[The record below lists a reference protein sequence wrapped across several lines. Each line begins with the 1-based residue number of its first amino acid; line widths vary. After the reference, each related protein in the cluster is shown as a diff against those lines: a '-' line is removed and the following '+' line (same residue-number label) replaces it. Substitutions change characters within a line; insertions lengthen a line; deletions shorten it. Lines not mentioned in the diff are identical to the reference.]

1 MPMHYVNL
9 ECNFKK
15 TSRHEVPIPED
26 RVDFKFSNYDLLK
39 GVLMRVNNRYTPEE
53 HAYLTEKLGHS
64 PTLLNQH
71 GKGNKVA
78 TAKLIKRY
86 IKDYRANPET
96 APLEL
101 DMEQYEELTKL
112 CEEAISKPAAPNTKA
127 HVDQEVN
134 FAQPSTVSGQGDG
147 MIYVQL
153 RDELILPMIAG
164 GCKYKGPLQP
174 MACLLDTGS
183 TVSLAS
189 YSYIQSLG
197 FKRED
202 LENQTKY
209 CIKTASGVQP
219 ALGTVVVDL
228 FLQSENKEFYK
239 FKIELLVADCA
250 LTKLILGYNFLKAC
264 QFKWL
269 ANEEPEHVI
278 LTCFSRGNKEV
289 RRTFHLQRDNG
300 PVTFTNHEQINV
312 YSMESRQVTLTAEG
326 FCPLANGHMDIR
338 TPHAYLP
345 THRGSEIKPEE
356 LYYKIGGDWDKAGN
370 WWPTYSHTV
379 LTTTFLFKEK
389 TSYHRDSLQVFAI
402 DVDPETL
409 EELNSIDVG
418 SQLTDEMDNVIYD
431 QISLTPSYLGDNQ
444 YYAEVSP
451 PKEEEDLYFLP
462 KVDHLDPE
470 WQEEFI
476 NLFTEYKTSMSKGKT
491 DVGEARVEPIKFP
504 VPKEA
509 FRDNVRIHSD
519 TELEVIEEAVEVLL
533 KAGTIEETD
542 GTSAWNSN
550 IFLVSSSNESQ
561 KKLSGTIADRVS
573 RQEQLE
579 ALRKSSRCVIDFRG
593 VNQAVPNLFPNSVV
607 LPKVEQILP
616 LFHSRYVSKA
626 DIRAGYHSVGL
637 HPDVRPVTSFR
648 LQNGKSYQY
657 KKLPMGMH
665 MSPQI
670 FINVL
675 NVVLNK
681 RTFEEFK
688 KDHVELKDVQ
698 FETSYLRYMDDIAI
712 VSVQDMRVHYLLWKY
727 LLQQFQKFNMRLNV
741 SKCQLLENDRIEYL
755 GILIDSVNNIYGL
768 VPDRA
773 QAFLE
778 HQFPLTRASL
788 ISRVMLYNYFRNL
801 ILFMKNITSC
811 LMILCHEEG
820 EYNPL
825 PLHVREFEMLKLMI
839 KMSVRLTLPN
849 LTLPLILSSDA
860 SHTNYCSLLSQ
871 YIRPSQTSAN
881 FFSKREGNTSILSK
895 THCQHSGPKCD
906 TFPCQQIAD
915 KTAQRLFE
923 SQQKGVDLGFP
934 FSQPKVSKEMIKA
947 HAPPYHDFEDDAPQ
961 LVTCG
966 IFSKSFQ
973 KEHLLASIVYKEAHS
988 IIMAIKHFQNWL
1000 RGSVVINFVISDVSW
1015 IQYLTRMKSTSTKL
1029 YGMSVYLSSFPNLY
1043 FVWTT
1048 SRVLNHACDLVS
1060 KLDTGFFLDSDFGI
1074 PREILE
1080 PTRTLNNEKLEIIT
1094 PQAIHKVIMSPAPR
1108 EYTDTPFRRQ
1118 IKYKE
1123 LPTLEELEKILQNPT
1138 PEEQV
1143 FNLMWYGSK
1152 VITPDHYIFL
1162 QKKSKKK
1169 LIPKGEISKL
1179 ESKLK
1184 LDEIRTVLTKIEQ
1197 HSHHIQTFSE
1207 IERLTRDFTKQL
1219 YDYMQERN
1227 FKAAEPTLW
1236 RLAERYLHSTT
1247 NRAQD
1252 FRQLVQKFYES
1263 SMVNTSVKFCRT
1275 FQEFIAITQS
1285 ANSEVLVDETD
1296 DRLGV
1301 KPKVD
1306 FEVPPKDVV
1315 VLTVN
1320 LTISSQHVVDIN
1332 FCLPENVIVHLATR
1346 YLGPKTTYTKLYL
1359 ANESNDSIF
1368 FPSHR
1373 TLGTFKVNLSDECCK
1388 NISKIVYVIDDK
1400 QQSLEEDE
1408 PKFVLSSV
1416 FNTLFHPLYR
1426 QRYED
1431 IGVPVLVNHL
1441 ESDSQ
1446 RQPDLEQEQE
1456 KQMINRF
1463 LLLSHLMH
1471 NSNMISEEFVAELQ
1485 NTDPDIIRIKQ
1496 LMKEGKAAD
1505 YKYKGKLL
1513 VLQEPGKNVV
1523 LLLDRVTLT
1532 TLLDNLHC
1540 NGYHLPAETVLNHMR
1555 AHFYHPGMKRLV
1567 QTSLDGCATCQ
1578 FTSQSRRKKYVN
1590 LPPEDS
1596 GLLVNQMWSIDL
1608 IENLPLDKN
1617 RWKFVL
1623 LIVEHVSTFCFG
1635 YPLRSKKSDE
1645 VIGALTK
1652 AFASM
1657 NQPQTIRSD
1666 FSTTWSSEAFQEFLH
1681 EYHVDHAHA
1690 VPQRHCSVGK
1700 IERMNRAWRDLLT
1713 SVVLQ
1718 GGMEARRDWARSV
1731 YKTNFIFNNTIPF
1744 TKVNNLSR
1752 YNLFFSGL
1760 RYQPPHMISAW
1771 PTEDAEQLSLAQQE
1785 AINRI
1790 NEIRKNQR
1798 GLYKTQDNPFQE
1810 GSLVSV
1816 VKSKDEQKSVMS
1828 GTGIMPT
1835 STSIYRVE
1843 EAGPSGCR
1851 LLSLKNS
1858 DEQTVDMSKL
1868 KRLSPRELLP
1878 NLASLPLT
1886 NNVFSRQIFRAGS
1899 GRTLLETLVDES
1911 NRAGKSP
1918 EDFVADE
1925 EIIVDQETQDDL
1937 RVQPPPARP
1946 EEAEEAPDI
1955 VRDEQDSP
1963 RYRLRSRDVFHGDTT
1978 RAKSVQFC
1986 KDVRLAYYY
1995 PEDET
2000 QCSYPFIPGG
2010 FARTVPLNLVQA
2022 EYLVSVFMTSVPRL
2036 DVSRPEQI
2044 YHQVCKL
2051 VSRGVFKRPRNR
2063 ILKRDAPRKSGGRK
2077 ERGE

>member
-1 MPMHYVNL
+1 MSYTTEPWYHCMPTHYVNL

-15 TSRHEVPIPED
+15 TNRNEVPINEE
-26 RVDFKFSNYDLLK
+26 RVNFNFSNYELLK

-71 GKGNKVA
+71 GKGDKVA

-86 IKDYRANPET
+86 IKDYRENPQT

-101 DMEQYEELTKL
+101 DMDQYEELTTL
-112 CEEAISKPAAPNTKA
+112 CEEALNTPVKPEGKEHVAQDVNYTQPGNIS
-127 HVDQEVN
+127 E
-134 FAQPSTVSGQGDG
+134 QGDG

-164 GCKYKGPLQP
+164 GCKYKGALQP

-197 FKRED
+197 FSKED
-202 LENQTKY
+202 LENRTKY

-228 FLQSENKEFYK
+228 FLQAESKEFYK
-239 FKIELLVADCA
+239 FKVELLVADCE

-264 QFKWL
+264 HFKWM
-269 ANEEPEHVI
+269 ANEEPERVV
-278 LTCFSRGNKEV
+278 LTCFSRGEKEV
-289 RRTFHLQRDNG
+289 RRTFTLRRDNQ
-300 PVTFTNHEQINV
+300 PVTFTNRETLNV
-312 YSMESRQVTLTAEG
+312 YSMESKEVTLTAEG

-345 THRGSEIKPEE
+345 THRGSEIRPNE
-356 LYYKIGGDWDKAGN
+356 LKYKVSGN
-370 WWPTYSHTV
+370 TDANGVWWPTTARTV

-389 TSYHRDSLQVFAI
+389 KSYPKDMVQVFAI
-402 DVDPETL
+402 GVDPETL

-418 SQLTDEMDNVIYD
+418 SQLTDEMDKVIYD

-444 YYAEVSP
+444 YYEEVSP
-451 PKEEEDLYFLP
+451 PKQEEENMYFLP
-462 KVDHLDPE
+462 KVDHLDQE
-470 WQEEFI
+470 WQDKFTD
-476 NLFTEYKTSMSKGKT
+476 LFTEYKDSMSKGKT

-509 FRDNVRIHSD
+509 FRDNVRTHSD
-519 TELEVIEEAVEVLL
+519 TELEVIEEAVEILL

-542 GTSAWNSN
+542 GTSPWNSN
-550 IFLVSSSNESQ
+550 IFLVSSGNESQ

-579 ALRKSSRCVIDFRG
+579 ALRKSSRVVIDFRG

-616 LFHSRYVSKA
+616 LFHDRFVSKA
-626 DIRAGYHSVGL
+626 DIRAGYHSVAL

-648 LQNGKSYQY
+648 LQNGKCYQY

-675 NVVLNK
+675 NVVLSK
-681 RTFEEFK
+681 RTFEQFK

-712 VSVQDMRVHYLLWKY
+712 VSVQDMRVHYLLWQY
-727 LLQQFQKFNMRLNV
+727 LLERFQKFNMRLNV

-755 GILIDSVNNIYGL
+755 GILIDSTNNLYSL

-773 QAFLE
+773 QAFIE

-801 ILFMKNITSC
+801 ILFMKNITTC
-811 LMILCHEEG
+811 LMLLCHEHG

-825 PLHVREFEMLKLMI
+825 PLHVREFQMLKLMI
-839 KMSVRLTLPN
+839 KMGVRLTLPN
-849 LTLPLILSSDA
+849 LTLPLCLSSDA
-860 SHTNYCSLLSQ
+860 SHTNYCSLLTQ
-871 YIRPSQTSAN
+871 WIRPSQTSAN
-881 FFSKREGNTSILSK
+881 FYARREGDTSIPSK
-895 THCQHSGPKCD
+895 TNCQHPGPKCD
-906 TFPCQQIAD
+906 TFPCQQVAER
-915 KTAQRLFE
+915 TAQKLFE
-923 SQQKGVDLGFP
+923 SQQSGVDFGFP
-934 FSQPKVSKEMIKA
+934 FSQEKVSKEVIKA
-947 HAPPYHDFEDDAPQ
+947 HAPPHHDFEEDAPQ

-973 KEHLLASIVYKEAHS
+973 KEHLLASIVYKEAHG
-988 IIMAIKHFQNWL
+988 IISAIKHFENWL
-1000 RGSVVINFVISDVSW
+1000 RSSVVINFVISDVSW

-1043 FVWTT
+1043 FVWTS

-1060 KLDTGFFLDSDFGI
+1060 KMDTGFFLDSDFGI

-1080 PTRTLNNEKLEIIT
+1080 PTRTLNNEQMEIIT
-1094 PQAIHKVIMSPAPR
+1094 PQALHKVIMSPAPK

-1118 IKYKE
+1118 VKYKE
-1123 LPTLEELEKILQNPT
+1123 LPTLQELEKILKQPT

-1143 FNLMWYGSK
+1143 FNLMWYGSR

-1162 QKKSKKK
+1162 QKKSNKK
-1169 LIPKGEISKL
+1169 LIPKGEISKM

-1197 HSHHIQTFSE
+1197 HSHHVEAFSDV
-1207 IERLTRDFTKQL
+1207 ERLTRDFTKQL

-1227 FKAAEPTLW
+1227 MKMAEPTLYK
-1236 RLAERYLHSTT
+1236 LAERYLHSTT

-1252 FRQLVQKFYES
+1252 FRQLVQNFYES
-1263 SMVNTSVKFCRT
+1263 SMVNTSVKFSRT
-1275 FQEFIAITQS
+1275 FQEFISITQS
-1285 ANSEVLVDETD
+1285 TNSEVNITEYEDK
-1296 DRLGV
+1296 LGV
-1301 KPKVD
+1301 KPNVD
-1306 FEVPPKDVV
+1306 TMIPAEDVV
-1315 VLTVN
+1315 VLNINITV
-1320 LTISSQHVVDIN
+1320 SSQHVVDIN
-1332 FCLPENVIVHLATR
+1332 FHLPEKVIVHLATR

-1359 ANESNDSIF
+1359 ANESNDVIF
-1368 FPSHR
+1368 LPSHR
-1373 TLGTFKVNLSDECCK
+1373 TLGTFKVNLNDECCK
-1388 NISKIVYVIDDK
+1388 NISKIVYVIDNK
-1400 QQSLEEDE
+1400 QFSAEEDE
-1408 PKFVLSSV
+1408 PKFVLTGV

-1426 QRYED
+1426 KRYED
-1431 IGVPVLVNHL
+1431 IGVPVLVNQL

-1446 RQPDLEQEQE
+1446 RQPELEQEQE
-1456 KQMINRF
+1456 KQLINRF

-1485 NTDPDIIRIKQ
+1485 NTDPDIIKIKK
-1496 LMKEGKAAD
+1496 LVNDGKAAD

-1513 VLQEPGKNVV
+1513 VLQEGEKNVV
-1523 LLLDRVTLT
+1523 LLLDRVTLST
-1532 TLLDNLHC
+1532 MLDNLHC
-1540 NGYHLPAETVLNHMR
+1540 NGYHLPTETVLNHMR
-1555 AHFYHPGMKRLV
+1555 KHFYHPGLKKLV
-1567 QTSLDGCATCQ
+1567 LASLESCATCQ
-1578 FTSQSRRKKYVN
+1578 FTTQSRRKKFVN
-1590 LPPEDS
+1590 QPPEDS
-1596 GLLVNQMWSIDL
+1596 GLLVNQVWSIDL
-1608 IENLPLDKN
+1608 IENLPLDKS

-1623 LIVEHVSTFCFG
+1623 LITDHVSTFCFG

-1652 AFASM
+1652 AFAAM
-1657 NQPQTIRSD
+1657 NQPQVIRSD
-1666 FSTTWSSEAFQEFLH
+1666 FSTTFSSEAFQEFLQ
-1681 EYHVDHAHA
+1681 EYHVEHAHA

-1718 GGMEARRDWARSV
+1718 GGMDARRDWGRSV
-1731 YKTNFIFNNTIPF
+1731 YKTNSIFNNTIPF

-1752 YNLFFSGL
+1752 YNLFFSSL

-1771 PTEDAEQLSLAQQE
+1771 PTEDAEQLSSAQQE
-1785 AINRI
+1785 AVQRI

-1798 GLYKTQDNPFQE
+1798 GLYKTQENPFQE

-1816 VKSKDEQKSVMS
+1816 VKSKDEQSS
-1828 GTGIMPT
+1828 QDFGTGILPT
-1835 STSIYRVE
+1835 SSSIYRVE

-1858 DEQTVDMSKL
+1858 DQQTVDMSKL
-1868 KRLSPRELLP
+1868 KRLSPRELMP

-1886 NNVFSRQIFRAGS
+1886 SNVFSRQIFRAGS
-1899 GRTLLETLVDES
+1899 GRTLLETLLEES
-1911 NRAGKSP
+1911 NKAGKSP
-1918 EDFVADE
+1918 EEYVADGADIADPEAQE
-1925 EIIVDQETQDDL
+1925 ELQSANGGST
-1937 RVQPPPARP
+1937 P
-1946 EEAEEAPDI
+1946 EATEAAPDR

-1963 RYRLRSRDVFHGDTT
+1963 RYRLRSRDVFHGHTARRRT
-1978 RAKSVQFC
+1978 VRFC
-1986 KDVRLAYYY
+1986 KEVTLAYYF
-1995 PEDET
+1995 PEHET
-2000 QCSYPFIPGG
+2000 HCSYPFIVGE
-2010 FARTVPLNLVQA
+2010 RSRKVPLNLVQA
-2022 EYLVSVFMTSVPRL
+2022 EYLAAVFMTSVPRL
-2036 DVSRPEQI
+2036 DASRPEQI
-2044 YHQVCKL
+2044 YHQLCQL
-2051 VSRGVFKRPRNR
+2051 SRQAK
-2063 ILKRDAPRKSGGRK
+2063 
-2077 ERGE
+2077 